1 MAKMSYVEEFV
12 GDTER
17 KAAAYSDVRENS
29 STVSTS
35 ESSVKVEFC
44 KMSNELLQLVKGDI
58 DLYGNWVYSKL
69 NLMMEDING
78 DINNR
83 DELQELQKELLYK
96 AACLSKNTKI
106 MDYLLSSVAIQK
118 DEYDTVLFLAES
130 FSNSEMEK
138 CLLDYA
144 KIRDKTLKQEL
155 ISGDSKDSSDE
166 TISDTLSNVTLTD
179 SEQEQFEEVTTIGD
193 GSEAIT
199 NILSV

>member
-1 MAKMSYVEEFV
+1 
-12 GDTER
+12 
-17 KAAAYSDVRENS
+17 
-29 STVSTS
+29 
-35 ESSVKVEFC
+35 
-44 KMSNELLQLVKGDI
+44 
-58 DLYGNWVYSKL
+58 
-69 NLMMEDING
+69 
-78 DINNR
+78 
-83 DELQELQKELLYK
+83 
-96 AACLSKNTKI
+96 

-138 CLLDYA
+138 CLLDYT